1 MGDSSLGAFKLSG
14 SSSCRHTAYPSS
26 SRQQLSH
33 SDNWK
38 WFFNHFNINY
48 KHPPHHSWTLCHC
61 ADREYAHTLMLLILE
76 HGKSTAGCSQ
86 SLLLLCC
93 PHRAHSITYRQFFF
107 DLWCSKGKGRQNFWD
122 FFSHSSSY
130 FAFSF
135 LKISL
140 SLFQCWVTACARRA
154 NELAAIQAVGENQ
167 SSNNFLCAL
176 SRLLAPYTHTAW
188 HTIELKNESHSA
200 VFFFSRD
207 Q

>member
-1 MGDSSLGAFKLSG
+1 MPIESMHTRWCSWFVNMENPLLAALNRCCCLLAAPIELTRSRIVNFSSICGV
-14 SSSCRHTAYPSS
+14 
-26 SRQQLSH
+26 
-33 SDNWK
+33 
-38 WFFNHFNINY
+38 
-48 KHPPHHSWTLCHC
+48 
-61 ADREYAHTLMLLILE
+61 
-76 HGKSTAGCSQ
+76 
-86 SLLLLCC
+86 
-93 PHRAHSITYRQFFF
+93 
-107 DLWCSKGKGRQNFWD
+107 SKGKGRQNFWD